1 MSGYILCQTKK
12 ADSPY
17 FIENISTNI
26 YTLEELCYYLYH
38 NLYLI
43 DETIINKDLCD
54 WIQNELNLGRLAAK
68 LRTVVGK
75 FSSAEDILYPVF
87 KEINYLTY
95 EELKILNGRI
105 QRLDRESVPV
115 REKQKGDALMENGM
129 YVHAIQVYQ
138 KLLERDD
145 LNTFRDG
152 LEESICHNL
161 GCAYS
166 YLFQM
171 EKAQECF
178 LEAYREAHSKDAL
191 KAYII
196 AYSSVHDKTDYD
208 KVMEE
213 LEVDEELKKDIKEEI
228 RQSMKAFESV
238 PEEKTD
244 EKNLDA
250 LLERL
255 MKDYHRS
262 TGS

>member
-1 MSGYILCQTKK
+1 MSGYILCQTKT

-43 DETIINKDLCD
+43 DETIINKELCD

-68 LRTVVGK
+68 LRTVIGK

-95 EELKILNGRI
+95 EELKILNGKI
-105 QRLDRESVPV
+105 QKLDRESLPV

-145 LNTFRDG
+145 LNDFRDG

-171 EKAQECF
+171 EKA
-178 LEAYREAHSKDAL
+178 LEYFW
-191 KAYII
+191 KAYESGHERKRLKTYLL
-196 AYSSVHDKTDYD
+196 AVHSIRSRKEYENTASQLGADKELL
-208 KVMEE
+208 KEIEEE
-213 LEVDEELKKDIKEEI
+213 LRTFASRPHPVTEENPSDL
-228 RQSMKAFESV
+228 
-238 PEEKTD
+238 
-244 EKNLDA
+244 
-250 LLERL
+250 LLEKL
-255 MKDYHRS
+255 TEKYHRA

>member
-1 MSGYILCQTKK
+1 MSGYILCQRKK

-171 EKAQECF
+171 EKA
-178 LEAYREAHSKDAL
+178 LEYFE
-191 KAYII
+191 KAYEAGHERKRLKTYLLAVYNIRSREI
-196 AYSSVHDKTDYD
+196 YKNTAARMGADK
-208 KVMEE
+208 E
-213 LEVDEELKKDIKEEI
+213 LLEEI
-228 RQSMKAFESV
+228 EEDLVRLDSQTPSMT
-238 PEEKTD
+238 EERTSD
-244 EKNLDA
+244 L
-250 LLERL
+250 LLETL
-255 MKDYHRS
+255 TEKYHRA

>member
-1 MSGYILCQTKK
+1 M
-12 ADSPY
+12 
-17 FIENISTNI
+17 NI
-26 YTLEELCYYLYH
+26 YSIEELCYYLYH
-38 NLYLI
+38 NLYLADHTVFNEELCNWLR
-43 DETIINKDLCD
+43 DEL
-54 WIQNELNLGRLAAK
+54 ELVHLAAK
-68 LRTVVGK
+68 LKQNLERNVSV
-75 FSSAEDILYPVF
+75 EEMIYPVF

-95 EELKILNGRI
+95 EEMKGFNSRI
-105 QRLDRESVPV
+105 VTYGKEKAAV
-115 REKQKGDALMENGM
+115 RQKRKGDALTENGM
-129 YVHAIQVYQ
+129 YVNAIRVYQ
-138 KLLERDD
+138 KLLERED
-145 LNTFRDG
+145 LSEQRKGFAASVRY
-152 LEESICHNL
+152 NL

-213 LEVDEELKKDIKEEI
+213 LEVDEELKKGVSGMKKSDLIDLLCQKAEES
-228 RQSMKAFESV
+228 QQESV